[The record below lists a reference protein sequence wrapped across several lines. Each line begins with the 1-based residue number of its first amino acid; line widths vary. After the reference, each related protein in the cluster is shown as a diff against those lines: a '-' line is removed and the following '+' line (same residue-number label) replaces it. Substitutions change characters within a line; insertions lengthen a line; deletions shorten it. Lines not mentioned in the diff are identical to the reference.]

1 MCSYTSELETE
12 RQQFDLLREE
22 KLDLEREYTERMNSM
37 EVSALTHPEA
47 EVLYSVYGAW
57 LNGAARVGWHHPAD
71 STLSSSRCGKQVH
84 EWFVSLS
91 LAHESPF
98 PPVSHHL
105 RVNCD
110 VQVAHR
116 SEMQKRESLYQGK
129 IMEEVERYQSL
140 QSDVDSQRAMWQK
153 KRDAMTAAHR
163 QYMTQLTGDYERRL
177 EAARDRRRELEDEVV
192 CASVAFSRSLFA
204 LLGFA
209 WRCLAWCACTCV

>member
-1 MCSYTSELETE
+1 M
-12 RQQFDLLREE
+12 
-22 KLDLEREYTERMNSM
+22 
-37 EVSALTHPEA
+37 
-47 EVLYSVYGAW
+47 
-57 LNGAARVGWHHPAD
+57 
-71 STLSSSRCGKQVH
+71 
-84 EWFVSLS
+84 SLF
-91 LAHESPF
+91 LAHESSF
-98 PPVSHHL
+98 PAVSHHL
-105 RVNCD
+105 RVNCE

-192 CASVAFSRSLFA
+192 CASVAFSRSRFC
-204 LLGFA
+204 FA
-209 WRCLAWCACTCV
+209 WLRVALPRVVCVYVCVRVLVRQLSS